1 MNKKE
6 LAIRLDVSLAT
17 LYNWEKTKPELIKLV
32 NLGLRDE
39 LAIENEEENINTYY
53 KQLTKEEQEMYL
65 AEMKAIVMRR
75 KLKK

>member
-6 LAIRLDVSLAT
+6 LAVKIDVSVAT
-17 LYNWEKTKPELIKLV
+17 LYNWEKTKPELIRLI
-32 NLGLRDE
+32 NLGLKDE
-39 LAIENEEENINTYY
+39 IIEANEEENINTYY
-53 KQLTKEEQEMYL
+53 KQLTQDEQEMYL

>member
-6 LAIRLDVSLAT
+6 LAVRIDVSVAT
-17 LYNWEKTKPELIKLV
+17 LYNWEKTKPELMRLI
-32 NLGLRDE
+32 NLGLKDE
-39 LAIENEEENINTYY
+39 KIEASDEENINTYF
-53 KQLTKEEQEMYL
+53 KQLSQDEQEMYL

>member
-32 NLGLRDE
+32 NLGLKDE